1 MFNIQKYF
9 NLKAFDFNL
18 LFKLIYYIKPYKFL
32 FIGTVIISVVF
43 GILSTARPL
52 LIQYAFDNYILNFDS
67 IGLWNIM
74 LIIFLLLLIEAFFQ
88 FIFLYQS
95 NYLAQKIIKIIRIN
109 VFNKMILF
117 RANYFDKTPI
127 GQSITRVV
135 SDIEAISSV
144 FSQGLIVIFGDF
156 FKISLIIVC
165 MIIVDWRLAL
175 VSLLFLPFLIFSTIV
190 FQYYMRNAFLE
201 VRKYISKIN
210 IFLYEHILGMNII
223 QLFSKENDEFK
234 LFKSIN
240 ASHRDSHIKTVLYFS
255 IFLPI
260 VDMCSAIAMGLL
272 VWYGAIKSVEDG
284 TVTIGEIIAFILF
297 VNMLFRPLRGIA
309 DRFNILQMGVVASR
323 RVFDILDNN
332 IEIEKI
338 ENNRY
343 FTSWSNA
350 SIVFENVKF
359 YYKPSEIIFHDLNFS
374 LKNNQTLAI
383 VGPTGSGKTTIINL
397 LMRWYNVSDGNIYVN
412 GCDINTIP
420 LDQLRRN
427 IGVVLQDNFFL
438 SDTLMNNIKFFN
450 KISDEKV
457 FNAVREVGLEDFI
470 NKFPEKYNY
479 DIGERGSGLSAGEK
493 QLISF
498 LRTYLLNPTFL
509 ILDEATSSMDPWTE
523 NLIQGTIKN
532 ITKSRTSIIIAHRLS
547 TVKDA
552 DKIIFLE
559 DGNIVEY
566 GDHNTL
572 LKLNGKYSNY
582 YHQQFVGH

>member
-117 RANYFDKTPI
+117 RVNYFDKTPI

-234 LFKSIN
+234 IFKSIN

-338 ENNRY
+338 ENNRD

-420 LDQLRRN
+420 LDQLRSN

>member
-1 MFNIQKYF
+1 MFNIQKDL
-9 NLKAFDFNL
+9 NLKAFDFKL

-32 FIGTVIISVVF
+32 FLVTVIISIVF

-52 LIQYAFDNYILNFDS
+52 LIQYAFDNYILNFDP

-109 VFNKMILF
+109 VFNKIILF
-117 RANYFDKTPI
+117 RVNYFDKTPI

-223 QLFSKENDEFK
+223 QLFSKENNEFK
-234 LFKSIN
+234 IFKSIN

-338 ENNRY
+338 ENNRH

-350 SIVFENVKF
+350 SIIFKNVKF

-420 LDQLRRN
+420 LDQLRSN

-572 LKLNGKYSNY
+572 LKLNGKYANY

>member
-1 MFNIQKYF
+1 M
-9 NLKAFDFNL
+9 KAFDFNL